1 MELRPLLKGFVATSW
16 FISLPTMSVFYGYIG
31 WQHLVNPSFFLDI
44 MPSIIPY
51 PDAAV
56 LWSGIWEICI
66 AVFLLPSRTRRF
78 AAWMAFALLIL
89 VSPVNINMCFDSE
102 ICQILGFSKAEAAL
116 RLFFQI
122 PLLLIARWH
131 AIGLKHGLYSLICSA
146 LFFPT
151 VLYFIQ
157 L

>member
-1 MELRPLLKGFVATSW
+1 MG
-16 FISLPTMSVFYGYIG
+16 VFYGYIG
-31 WQHLVNPSFFLDI
+31 WQHLVNPRFFLNI
-44 MPSIIPY
+44 MPSFIPY
-51 PDAAV
+51 PDTAV
-56 LWSGIWEICI
+56 LWSGIWEMGV

-78 AAWMAFALLIL
+78 AAWMAFVLLVL
-89 VSPVNINMCFDSE
+89 VSPVNINMCFDGE

-122 PLLLIARWH
+122 PLLLLARWH
-131 AIGLKHGLYSLICSA
+131 AIGLNHDLYSLVCSV

-151 VLYFIQ
+151 ILYFIQ

>member
-1 MELRPLLKGFVATSW
+1 MELRPLLRSFIASSW
-16 FISLPTMSVFYGYIG
+16 FISLPTMGVFYGYIG
-31 WQHLVNPSFFLDI
+31 WQHLVNPRFFLNI
-44 MPSIIPY
+44 MPSFIPY
-51 PDAAV
+51 PDTAV
-56 LWSGIWEICI
+56 LWSGIWEMGV

-78 AAWMAFALLIL
+78 AAWMAFVLLVL
-89 VSPVNINMCFDSE
+89 VSPVNINMCFDGE

-131 AIGLKHGLYSLICSA
+131 AIGLNHGLYSLVCSV

-151 VLYFIQ
+151 ILYFIQ

>member
-1 MELRPLLKGFVATSW
+1 
-16 FISLPTMSVFYGYIG
+16 MSVFYGFIG

-56 LWSGIWEICI
+56 LWSGIWEMGI

-78 AAWMAFALLIL
+78 AALMACVLLII
-89 VSPVNINMCFDSE
+89 VSPVNINMCFDGE
-102 ICQILGFSKAEAAL
+102 ICQILGFTKAEAAL
-116 RLFFQI
+116 RLCFQI

-131 AIGLKHGLYSLICSA
+131 AVGLKHGWYSLICSA

-151 VLYFIQ
+151 ILYFIQ

>member
-1 MELRPLLKGFVATSW
+1 MELQPLLRSFIASSW
-16 FISLPTMSVFYGYIG
+16 FISLPTMGVFYGYIG
-31 WQHLVNPSFFLDI
+31 WQHLVNPRFFLNI
-44 MPSIIPY
+44 MPSFIPY
-51 PDAAV
+51 PDTAV
-56 LWSGIWEICI
+56 LWSGIWEMGV

-78 AAWMAFALLIL
+78 AAWMAFVLLVL
-89 VSPVNINMCFDSE
+89 VSPVNINMCFDGE

-122 PLLLIARWH
+122 PLLLLARWH
-131 AIGLKHGLYSLICSA
+131 AIGLNHDLYSLVCSV

-151 VLYFIQ
+151 ILYFIQ